1 MNGSRRL
8 KIHLGIVFL
17 LLLFPSYLT
26 AQSRYTISGHVSDE
40 KGEML
45 IGVNIYTQQKKIGA
59 VTNDYGFYSLSL
71 PQGKYVIVY
80 SYLGYETQQKEI
92 NLTKDIMLDINL
104 HASTRNIESVEVK
117 AERRDANVER
127 VEMSTNKLPMKT
139 IKQLPVI
146 FGETD
151 VIKTL
156 QLLPGV
162 QMASEASGGF
172 HVRGGNVD
180 QNLILLDDAPVY
192 NSSHALG
199 FFSVFNGDAI
209 KDIKL
214 YKGGIPAEYGGR
226 LSSILDIRMKDGS
239 DNQYGVSGGI
249 GLISSRLEVEGP
261 LVKDKSSFFIS
272 GRRTYADLFLPL
284 AKDSLAKKSKLY
296 FYDLNTKIN
305 FRLNEKNRVYLSGY
319 FGRDVV
325 KLGDLISLDYGN
337 ATGTLRWNH
346 LFSSKLFLNTT
357 LVYTNF
363 HYNLV
368 VDEDLMKVDW
378 ITDIIDLTAKTDL
391 TWFLSPANT
400 IKFGIGTTYHDLNP
414 GLIDAKIDT
423 VPYHYDLPD
432 NYALE
437 HGIYLENKQELS
449 GRLSLEYGIRLSV
462 FQNMGKSRYYL
473 YDKSNPLRYEIT
485 DTIKYD
491 RGKLFN
497 TYTGWEPRLAVRYK
511 TGASSSVKAS
521 YNRMYQ
527 YIHLA
532 SNSTNTLP
540 INEWFPSSPNIKPQ
554 VADQVA
560 VGYFQNFKHNVI
572 ETSVEAYYKKI
583 HNAIDFRDHAELV
596 LNDRLEGELRIGEAY
611 AYGIEFMVK
620 KPEGRLNGWVSYTY
634 SRSIRKIPEINNGE
648 KYPASYDRPNDIS
661 VVLSYNLTDRIN
673 ISADWVYSTA
683 VPRTMPTGRF
693 EYEGMIAPVY
703 SDRNGV
709 RIFDYHRLDLSVT
722 LYNKKKLQK
731 HPRKDGKPRGDFES
745 NWNFSIYNV
754 YARKNPVLIQFK
766 QSDLNSRVTEASIVY
781 LYSIVPSVTY
791 NFKF

>member
-1 MNGSRRL
+1 ML
-8 KIHLGIVFL
+8 FL
-17 LLLFPSYLT
+17 ASSQLSALSLH
-26 AQSRYTISGHVSDE
+26 TISGHISDE

-45 IGVNIYTQQKKIGA
+45 IGVNIFTQQKKIGA
-59 VTNDYGFYSLSL
+59 VTNEYGFYSLSL
-71 PQGKYVIVY
+71 PEGKYVIVY
-80 SYLGYETQQKEI
+80 MYLGYETQQKEI
-92 NLTKDIMLDINL
+92 DLTKDLLIDI
-104 HASTRNIESVEVK
+104 HMKASVHNIESVEVR

-127 VEMSTNKLPMKT
+127 VEMSTDKLPMKT

-156 QLLPGV
+156 QFLPGV

-209 KDIKL
+209 KDVKL

-249 GLISSRLEVEGP
+249 GLISSRLAVDGP
-261 LVKDKSSFFIS
+261 LVKDKGSFFIS

-284 AKDSLAKKSKLY
+284 ASDSMAKKSKLY
-296 FYDLNTKIN
+296 FYDLNTKMN
-305 FRLNEKNRVYLSGY
+305 FQVNEKNRVYLSGY

-325 KLGDLISLDYGN
+325 KLGNLISLDYGN

-346 LFSSKLFLNTT
+346 LFSNKLFLNTT
-357 LVYTNF
+357 MIYTNF

-368 VDEDLMKVDW
+368 IDQDLLKVDW
-378 ITDIIDLTAKTDL
+378 VTNIIDITAKADL
-391 TWFLSPANT
+391 TWFLNPANT
-400 IKFGIGTTYHDLNP
+400 IKFGVGTTYHDMNP
-414 GLIDAKIDT
+414 GLIDALIDT

-437 HGIYLENKQELS
+437 HAIYLENKQELS
-449 GRLSLEYGIRLSV
+449 SRLSVQYGIRLSV

-473 YDKSNPLRYEIT
+473 YDKSDPLRYKIT
-485 DTIKYD
+485 DTVKYG
-491 RGKLFN
+491 RGKIFN
-497 TYTGWEPRLAVRYK
+497 TYMGWEPRLSIRYR
-511 TGASSSVKAS
+511 TGSNSSVKAG

-527 YIHLA
+527 YIQLA

-554 VADQVA
+554 IADQVA
-560 VGYFQNFKHNVI
+560 FGYFHNFNHNVI
-572 ETSVEAYYKKI
+572 ETSVEVYYKKI

-596 LNDRLEGELRIGEAY
+596 LNDRLEGELRIGEAR
-611 AYGIEFMVK
+611 AYGVEFMVK
-620 KPEGRLNGWVSYTY
+620 KPEGRLNGWISYTY
-634 SRSIRKIPEINNGE
+634 SRSLRKIPEINNGKE
-648 KYPASYDRPNDIS
+648 YPASYDRPNDIS
-661 VVLSYNLTDRIN
+661 VVLSYKLSDRIN

-693 EYEGMIAPVY
+693 QYDGMIAPVY

-709 RIFDYHRLDLSVT
+709 RIFDYHRLDLSMT
-722 LYNKKKLQK
+722 LYNKKKLWK
-731 HPRKDGKPRGDFES
+731 HPRKEGKPRGEFES

-766 QSDLNSRVTEASIVY
+766 QSDDNPLVTEASIIY
-781 LYSIVPSVTY
+781 LYSFVPSITY